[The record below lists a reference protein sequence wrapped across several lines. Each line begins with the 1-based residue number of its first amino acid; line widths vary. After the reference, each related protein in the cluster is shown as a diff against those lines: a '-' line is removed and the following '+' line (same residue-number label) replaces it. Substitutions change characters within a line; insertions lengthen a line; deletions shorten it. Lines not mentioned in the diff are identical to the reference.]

1 MIRNYSNEGFT
12 PDLVSSKELYGLRL
26 WGREIVRVVTCYW
39 MQIQYRLKSQVAR
52 RYNNEASRLR
62 LPSYIGFD
70 GAMVSIQGCDP
81 CDESSILSR
90 SPLTIWSE
98 QFE

>member
-1 MIRNYSNEGFT
+1 MNMLQNYSNEGSCL
-12 PDLVSSKELYGLRL
+12 DLVKYGLRL
-26 WGREIVRVVTCYW
+26 WEVEIVDEMATCLGGSSDID
-39 MQIQYRLKSQVAR
+39 QDRLPPV
-52 RYNNEASRLR
+52 YNNEASRLR

-90 SPLTIWSE
+90 SPITTKDWKC
-98 QFE
+98 

>member
-1 MIRNYSNEGFT
+1 MIIYLQNYSNEVSCL
-12 PDLVSSKELYGLRL
+12 DLVKYGLRL
-26 WGREIVRVVTCYW
+26 WGMEIVKEVFTCGTTNSASTK
-39 MQIQYRLKSQVAR
+39 YRLPPA
-52 RYNNEASRLR
+52 YNNEASRSR

-90 SPLTIWSE
+90 SPHLTKDWKC
-98 QFE
+98 